1 MTADEANKYI
11 RNACVAGTFSA
22 AVTLVASLLPL
33 IGVKVGSFD
42 IWNLTD
48 AGLIAGLV
56 FGIYK
61 QSRVCAAAMVI
72 YYLISKTALYLE
84 TGRVYGV
91 PLAVLFFYF
100 FTQGFRGT
108 IHYHRLNHTPRASVK
123 QVILRIIGGLLIVVG
138 VAFTGA
144 FVNARVSRESG
155 DAFWVDALLW
165 LVIGLVPFCGGGLLV
180 WLARTKQPLPDSE
193 RSIP

>member
-1 MTADEANKYI
+1 MTVDEANKYI

-56 FGIYK
+56 LGIYK
-61 QSRVCAAAMVI
+61 QSRVCAGAMVI

-91 PLAVLFFYF
+91 PLAVL
-100 FTQGFRGT
+100 
-108 IHYHRLNHTPRASVK
+108 
-123 QVILRIIGGLLIVVG
+123 
-138 VAFTGA
+138 
-144 FVNARVSRESG
+144 
-155 DAFWVDALLW
+155 
-165 LVIGLVPFCGGGLLV
+165 
-180 WLARTKQPLPDSE
+180 
-193 RSIP
+193 